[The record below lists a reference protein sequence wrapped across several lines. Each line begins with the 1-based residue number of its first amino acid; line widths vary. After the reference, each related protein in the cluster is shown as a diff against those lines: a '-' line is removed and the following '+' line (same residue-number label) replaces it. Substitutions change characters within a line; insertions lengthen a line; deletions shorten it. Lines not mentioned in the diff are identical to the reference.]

1 MNLKKYL
8 EKNYVSRYI
17 MIVVSVIIG
26 YCIARPLGV
35 QWELIGIGTIF
46 MAFGTGP
53 YDRLD
58 QKSCCGSMLS
68 EDIREK
74 RVEIKGECT
83 CGYTLPD
90 FIP

>member
-8 EKNYVSRYI
+8 GKNYVSRYI

-53 YDRLD
+53 MIAWIRSHAADPCY
-58 QKSCCGSMLS
+58 QKIYG
-68 EDIREK
+68 K
-74 RVEIKGECT
+74 KG
-83 CGYTLPD
+83 
-90 FIP
+90 

>member
-8 EKNYVSRYI
+8 KKNYVSRYI
-17 MIVVSVIIG
+17 MIVISVIIG

-53 YDRLD
+53 
-58 QKSCCGSMLS
+58 MIVW
-68 EDIREK
+68 IRE
-74 RVEIKGECT
+74 RIADPCYLRI
-83 CGYTLPD
+83 CGKKE
-90 FIP
+90 